1 MDKDINARIAELE
14 AKIDALE
21 DDLVLMYD
29 SLNRRIGSGARTHQQ
44 DNLLGNCRSNN
55 NSEQYR

>member
-29 SLNRRIGSGARTHQQ
+29 SLNRRIDDQAHERSSRITYWGIAVAIA
-44 DNLLGNCRSNN
+44 LLK
-55 NSEQYR
+55 